1 MSNLKVDKYSS
12 NLDLASLPILNLQ
25 LFKQE
30 ETKAQFLTDL
40 QTIAKEI
47 GFFYLVGHG
56 ISKQRIEEIQ
66 NISKQFFA
74 LEQNKKNELAMI
86 NSPHFRGYSQPN
98 TENTRN
104 IPDFREQID
113 IGPEL
118 ETLPINDDTPLWT
131 RMQGPNQWPKDWS
144 EFKQVTTA

>member
-74 LEQNKKNELAMI
+74 LEQNKKMNWL
-86 NSPHFRGYSQPN
+86 
-98 TENTRN
+98 
-104 IPDFREQID
+104 
-113 IGPEL
+113 
-118 ETLPINDDTPLWT
+118 
-131 RMQGPNQWPKDWS
+131 
-144 EFKQVTTA
+144 